1 MPLRLDELAKTIDLT
16 LPSAKSSAKAVAKL
30 CEQAGELHVASVCV
44 LPQHVAAAAEL
55 THGGDVRVAVVV
67 GFPLGSGP
75 LKDKVAAAERSVGEG
90 ADEVEIVLNVQAML
104 EGDFRLARDELLAIA
119 RAARTKGANMKGAW
133 PLVKVV
139 VEASQLDEKRTHLAC
154 KIAEEAEADF
164 VQTSSG
170 FGPDGTTVFDVELLR
185 EWLPDQLA
193 VKASGRIG
201 TTAEVFAMLNAG
213 AGRVGTPAAAKL
225 TASFANDAL

>member
-16 LPSAKSSAKAVAKL
+16 LPSPKASPRAVAKL

-44 LPQHVAAAAEL
+44 LPQHVAAAAERM
-55 THGGDVRVAVVV
+55 HGGDVKVAVVV
-67 GFPLGSGP
+67 GFPLGSEP
-75 LKDKVAAAERSVGEG
+75 LKKKMAVAAHAVGEG
-90 ADEVEIVLNVQAML
+90 ADEVEIVLNIRAML

-139 VEASQLDEKRTHLAC
+139 LETSQLDEKRTRLAC

-170 FGPDGTTVFDVELLR
+170 FGPDGTNVFDVELLR

-193 VKASGRIG
+193 VKASGRIAK
-201 TTAEVFAMLNAG
+201 TADVYAMLNAG
-213 AGRVGTPAAAKL
+213 AGRVGTSAAAKL
-225 TASFANDAL
+225 TASFTNDAL

>member
-16 LPSAKSSAKAVAKL
+16 LPSPRSSPKAVAKL

-55 THGGDVRVAVVV
+55 THGGDVKVAVIV
-67 GFPLGSGP
+67 GFPLGSEP
-75 LKDKVAAAERSVGEG
+75 LAKKMAEAEAAVGEG
-90 ADEVEIVLNVQAML
+90 ADEIEIVLNVQAML
-104 EGDFRLARDELLAIA
+104 EADFRLACDELLAIA

-139 VEASQLDEKRTHLAC
+139 VETSQLDEKRTRLAC
-154 KIAEEAEADF
+154 KIAEEVEADF

-170 FGPDGTTVFDVELLR
+170 FGADGTTVFDVELLR

-201 TTAEVFAMLNAG
+201 TIADLYAMLNAG
-213 AGRVGTPAAAKL
+213 AGRIGTPAAAKL

>member
-16 LPSAKSSAKAVAKL
+16 LPSARSSPKAVAKL
-30 CEQAGELHVASVCV
+30 CEQASELHVASVCV

-55 THGGDVRVAVVV
+55 THGGDVKVAVVV
-67 GFPLGSGP
+67 GFPLGSKP
-75 LKDKVAAAERSVGEG
+75 LKEKVSAAERAVGEG

-119 RAARTKGANMKGAW
+119 RAARTRGANMKGAW

-170 FGPDGTTVFDVELLR
+170 FGPDGTTVFDIELLR

-193 VKASGRIG
+193 VKASGKIKN
-201 TTAEVFAMLNAG
+201 AADVYAMLNAG
-213 AGRVGTPAAAKL
+213 AGRVGTSAAAKL
-225 TASFANDAL
+225 TASFTNDTL

>member
-16 LPSAKSSAKAVAKL
+16 LPSARSSPKAVAKL
-30 CEQAGELHVASVCV
+30 CEQASELHVASVCV

-55 THGGDVRVAVVV
+55 THGGDVKVAVVV
-67 GFPLGSGP
+67 GFPLGSKP
-75 LKDKVAAAERSVGEG
+75 LKEKVAAAERAVGEG

-104 EGDFRLARDELLAIA
+104 EGDFRLARDELLAIV
-119 RAARTKGANMKGAW
+119 RAARTRGANMKGAW

-170 FGPDGTTVFDVELLR
+170 FGPDGTTVFDIELLR

-193 VKASGRIG
+193 VKASGKIKN
-201 TTAEVFAMLNAG
+201 AADVYAMLNAG
-213 AGRVGTPAAAKL
+213 AGRVGTSAAAKL
-225 TASFANDAL
+225 TASFTNDTL

>member
-16 LPSAKSSAKAVAKL
+16 LPSAKASPKAVAKL

-44 LPQHVAAAAEL
+44 LPQHVATAAEL
-55 THGGDVRVAVVV
+55 THGGDVKVAVVI
-67 GFPLGSGP
+67 GFPLGSEP
-75 LKDKVAAAERSVGEG
+75 LKERVSAAECSVADG
-90 ADEVEIVLNVQAML
+90 ADEVEIVLNVKAMV
-104 EGDFRLARDELLAIA
+104 EGDFRRARDELVTIA

-139 VEASQLDEKRTHLAC
+139 VETSQLDEKRTHLAC

-170 FGPDGTTVFDVELLR
+170 FGPDGTTAFDVELLR

-193 VKASGRIG
+193 VKASGRIK
-201 TTAEVFAMLNAG
+201 TTADVFAMLNAG
-213 AGRVGTPAAAKL
+213 AGRVGTSAAAKL
-225 TASFANDAL
+225 AASFTNDSL

>member
-16 LPSAKSSAKAVAKL
+16 LPSARSSPKAVVKL
-30 CEQAGELHVASVCV
+30 CEQASELHVASVCV

-55 THGGDVRVAVVV
+55 THGGDVKVAVVV
-67 GFPLGSGP
+67 GFPLGSEP
-75 LKDKVAAAERSVGEG
+75 LKEKVAAAERSVSEG
-90 ADEVEIVLNVQAML
+90 ADEIEIVLKIQAML

-119 RAARTKGANMKGAW
+119 RAARTRGANMKGAW

-193 VKASGRIG
+193 VKASGKIKS
-201 TTAEVFAMLNAG
+201 TADVFAMLNAG
-213 AGRVGTPAAAKL
+213 AGRVGTSAAAKL
-225 TASFANDAL
+225 TASFTNDTL

>member
-1 MPLRLDELAKTIDLT
+1 VPLRLDELAKTIDLT
-16 LPSAKSSAKAVAKL
+16 VPSPRSSPKAVAKL

-55 THGGDVRVAVVV
+55 THGGDVKVAVVV
-67 GFPLGSGP
+67 GFPLGSEP
-75 LKDKVAAAERSVGEG
+75 LAKKVAEAEAAVGQG
-90 ADEVEIVLNVQAML
+90 ADEIEIVLNVQAML
-104 EGDFRLARDELLAIA
+104 EADFRLARDELLAIA

-139 VEASQLDEKRTHLAC
+139 VETSQLDEKRTRLAC
-154 KIAEEAEADF
+154 KIAEEVEADF

-201 TTAEVFAMLNAG
+201 TTADLYAMLNAG
-213 AGRVGTPAAAKL
+213 AGRIGTPAAAKL

>member
-16 LPSAKSSAKAVAKL
+16 LPSPRSSPRAVAKL
-30 CEQAGELHVASVCV
+30 CGQARELHVASVCV

-55 THGGDVRVAVVV
+55 THGGDVKVAVVV
-67 GFPLGSGP
+67 GFPHGSEQ
-75 LKDKVAAAERSVGEG
+75 LKKKVAEAEAAVGEG
-90 ADEVEIVLNVQAML
+90 ADEIEIVLNVRAML
-104 EGDFRLARDELLAIA
+104 EADFRLARDELLAIA

-139 VEASQLDEKRTHLAC
+139 VETSQLDEKRTRLAC
-154 KIAEEAEADF
+154 RIAEEAEADF

-201 TTAEVFAMLNAG
+201 TTADVYAMLDAG
-213 AGRVGTPAAAKL
+213 AGRIGTPAAAKL

>member
-16 LPSAKSSAKAVAKL
+16 LPSATASPKAVAKL

-55 THGGDVRVAVVV
+55 TRGGDVRVAVVV
-67 GFPLGSGP
+67 GFPLGSEP
-75 LKDKVAAAERSVGEG
+75 LKEKVAAAERSVGDG
-90 ADEVEIVLNVQAML
+90 ADEVEIVLNLQAML

-139 VEASQLDEKRTHLAC
+139 VESAQLDEKRTRLAC
-154 KIAEEAEADF
+154 KIAEEVEADF

-170 FGPDGTTVFDVELLR
+170 FGADGATVFDVELLR

-193 VKASGRIG
+193 VKASGRIA
-201 TTAEVFAMLNAG
+201 TTADVYAMLNAG
-213 AGRVGTPAAAKL
+213 AGRIGTPAAAKL
-225 TASFANDAL
+225 TASFTHDTL

>member
-1 MPLRLDELAKTIDLT
+1 VPLRLDELAKTIDLT
-16 LPSAKSSAKAVAKL
+16 VPSPRSSPKAVAKL
-30 CEQAGELHVASVCV
+30 CDQAGELHVASVCV

-67 GFPLGSGP
+67 GFPLGSEP
-75 LKDKVAAAERSVGEG
+75 LAKKVAEAEAAVGQG
-90 ADEVEIVLNVQAML
+90 ADEIEIVLNVQAML
-104 EGDFRLARDELLAIA
+104 EADFRLARDELLAIA

-139 VEASQLDEKRTHLAC
+139 VETSQLDEKRTRLAC
-154 KIAEEAEADF
+154 KIAEEVEADF

-201 TTAEVFAMLNAG
+201 TTADLYAMLNAG
-213 AGRVGTPAAAKL
+213 AGRIGTPAAAKL
-225 TASFANDAL
+225 TASFANDTL

>member
-16 LPSAKSSAKAVAKL
+16 LPSPKGSPKAVVKL

-44 LPQHVAAAAEL
+44 LPQHVAAAADL
-55 THGGDVRVAVVV
+55 THGGDVKVAVVI
-67 GFPLGSGP
+67 GFPLGSEP
-75 LKDKVAAAERSVGEG
+75 LQKKVAQAGTAVGDG
-90 ADEVEIVLNVQAML
+90 ADEIEIVLNVQAML
-104 EGDFRLARDELLAIA
+104 QADFRLARDELLAIA

-139 VEASQLDEKRTHLAC
+139 VETSQLDEKRTRLAC
-154 KIAEEAEADF
+154 KIAEEVEADF

-201 TTAEVFAMLNAG
+201 TTAGVYAMLNAG

-225 TASFANDAL
+225 TASFANDSL